1 MIRIKV
7 LWLFSFICT
16 LSFSSSIAAA
26 TTNQLNAVKEAAVEE
41 VSRTVTAPVNGK
53 MVIRAGNVDSRVK
66 LTNCPEPLKTQIPG
80 RQTIKTS
87 ATVLVT
93 CLADNWQLYVP
104 VKIRILSPVVTAAR
118 PLDRGVALSA
128 ADLVVQMVDVGFQR
142 GQTYT
147 DKSSLIGSRVK
158 RTVGIGQ
165 PIQGT
170 DICMVCRNDEVYINA
185 ASGPIN
191 ITAKGTALSDGA
203 LGDRIKV
210 RNSKSRRIVDA
221 TITAVGE
228 VKVSF

>member
-1 MIRIKV
+1 MIRIRT
-7 LWLFSFICT
+7 LWLISFVL

-26 TTNQLNAVKEAAVEE
+26 TTNQLVAVKQAAQQE
-41 VSRTVTAPVNGK
+41 VARSIDKPLNGQ
-53 MVIRAGNVDSRVK
+53 MIIRAGNIDSRVK
-66 LTNCPEPLKTQIPG
+66 LTDCPEPLKTQIPG

-104 VKIRILSPVVTAAR
+104 VKIRVLSPVVTASR
-118 PLDRGVALSA
+118 PLDRGVALTA
-128 ADLVVQMVDVGFQR
+128 ADMTVQMVDVGFQR

-147 DKSSLIGSRVK
+147 QKEALVGSRVK

-170 DICMVCRNDEVYINA
+170 DICMVCRSDEVVINA
-185 ASGPIN
+185 AGDLIN
-191 ITAKGTALSDGA
+191 ITAKGTAMSDGS

-210 RNSKSRRIVDA
+210 RNSKSKRIVDA
-221 TITAVGE
+221 TITGVGT
-228 VKVSF
+228 VTVSF